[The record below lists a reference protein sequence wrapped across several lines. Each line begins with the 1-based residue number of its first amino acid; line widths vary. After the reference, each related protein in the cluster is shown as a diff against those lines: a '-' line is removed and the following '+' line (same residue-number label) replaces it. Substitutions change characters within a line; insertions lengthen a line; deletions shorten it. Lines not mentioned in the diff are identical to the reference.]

1 MFNCTQCDKK
11 FIDENGLRAHSL
23 FEHDSYM
30 QHCST
35 TTLAITRERA
45 ELFGNFINKY
55 SDFLDNEK
63 ISTKK
68 IWKKLTKKE
77 KQFKRECVIYA
88 IRWLSKNWSKYG
100 LGSIRIPTSTWES
113 IIEKDYGEYVRFEQ
127 SKELIKEI
135 EDYFKKDQEAL
146 PLNLYIKTVK
156 KDTMFRK
163 ELEFIGKEIF
173 GYDTNDYNVNENNR
187 TTVFKRLLMRQK
199 YFTIWIT
206 HRKSENLNGN
216 ITYDNTVYE
225 IRETYD
231 LISLT
236 EDGKIV

>member
-1 MFNCTQCDKK
+1 
-11 FIDENGLRAHSL
+11 
-23 FEHDSYM
+23 
-30 QHCST
+30 
-35 TTLAITRERA
+35 
-45 ELFGNFINKY
+45 
-55 SDFLDNEK
+55 
-63 ISTKK
+63 
-68 IWKKLTKKE
+68 
-77 KQFKRECVIYA
+77 
-88 IRWLSKNWSKYG
+88 
-100 LGSIRIPTSTWES
+100 
-113 IIEKDYGEYVRFEQ
+113 
-127 SKELIKEI
+127 
-135 EDYFKKDQEAL
+135 
-146 PLNLYIKTVK
+146 
-156 KDTMFRK
+156 MFRK